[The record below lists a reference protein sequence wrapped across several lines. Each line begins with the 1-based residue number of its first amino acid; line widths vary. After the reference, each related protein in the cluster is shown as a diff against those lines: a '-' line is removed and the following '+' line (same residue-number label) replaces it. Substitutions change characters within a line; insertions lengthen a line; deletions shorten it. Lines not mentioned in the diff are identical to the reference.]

1 MKHVRPFL
9 AFLSGIAA
17 ATVAL
22 ADDSS
27 APAAASAD
35 APPLGVPSLTARS
48 PAARASFWSYQPV
61 KSAPVPTVHDT
72 KWVRTPIDAFIL
84 AKLEEKGIK
93 HSADAERAAFV
104 RRATLDTLG
113 VIPTPEAVK
122 AFVNDRSPDAYEKLI
137 DGLLASPHHGERL
150 ARHWLDLARYSDS
163 AGFQNDQTR
172 ANAWRYRDYVI
183 NAFNSDKPYDQFIKE
198 QLAGDEIPAATKES
212 LTATGFL
219 TQYPD
224 NANARDL
231 LQRKYQI
238 TTDMVDTVGAV
249 FLAQSVGCARCHDH
263 KFDKISQKDY
273 FQLQAFFANTSEVN
287 NIPADKGPQE
297 TAFEAARDKYQAA
310 TKEIRDQ
317 QKAIIDPV
325 REAAIKYHK
334 ERYLEDSQV
343 SLFKPESDWTALDR
357 WVNHRLASVTTEIDY
372 AAYLNYVG
380 ENKDDP
386 NYTTE
391 NGERYEKYKK
401 LQEELKQYDNLKP
414 LYGSDKITA
423 VSELGHPDSPPTHRL
438 FGGIQDRPEEEVQP
452 EFPAAIAQGVK
463 PHIAPTATSSGR
475 RTALAEWIASPTNPL
490 TARVFV
496 NRVWSWYFGTGIVST
511 VSDFGRAGQRPTH
524 PELLDYLADNFVKNG
539 WSVRNLEHEILLS
552 SVYRQSSDNREDAYT
567 ADPENKLLAVYPRRR
582 MDAEEIRDSLLLASG
597 KLNDKIGGL
606 SVFPPLPKGMGKGDN
621 GFTGLPLWVVS
632 KEPDDWTRRS
642 LYVFTRRSVAYPML
656 ANFDM
661 ASPQQVH
668 SKRDVTT
675 TPLQALTLY
684 NDELIFQW
692 SQDLAGRVVHEVG
705 YDPGKQLERVY
716 QILFSREPDRYEK
729 STLQAFL
736 RDHEKVIEEGAAKDG
751 KLELAQPV
759 GALVKTSYKSS
770 DAPPDPVREAAFVD
784 LVHALVNSNEFAYKF

>member
-1 MKHVRPFL
+1 MKNARALV
-9 AFLSGIAA
+9 AFVSGMVVAA
-17 ATVAL
+17 AAL
-22 ADDSS
+22 ADD
-27 APAAASAD
+27 APAAATPSV
-35 APPLGVPSLTARS
+35 APAVVAAPARS
-48 PAARASFWSYQPV
+48 QLWAYQPV
-61 KSAPVPTVHDT
+61 KSPDVPPVREK
-72 KWVRTPIDAFIL
+72 KWVRSPIDAYVL
-84 AKLEEKGIK
+84 AKLEAKGLAPAGE
-93 HSADAERAAFV
+93 ADRAAFA

-122 AFVNDRSPDAYEKLI
+122 TFVTDRSVDAYEKFV

-150 ARHWLDLARYSDS
+150 ARHWLDLARYADS

-198 QLAGDEIPAATKES
+198 QLAGDEIPAATKEDVI
-212 LTATGFL
+212 ATGFL

-238 TTDMVDTVGAV
+238 TTDMVDTVGQV

-263 KFDKISQKDY
+263 KFDKISQKEY

-287 NIPADKGPQE
+287 DVPADKGPE
-297 TAFEAARDKYQAA
+297 EITFEQARDNYQSA
-310 TKEIRDQ
+310 TKPIRDQ
-317 QKAIIDPV
+317 QAAIIDPI

-334 ERYLEDSQV
+334 QRYLQDSQV

-357 WVNHRLASVTTEIDY
+357 WVNHRLANVTQPTDY
-372 AAYLNYVG
+372 FAYLNYVG

-386 NYTTE
+386 NYTAQ

-401 LQEELKQYDNLKP
+401 LQEEFRKYDDLKP

-423 VSELGHPDSPPTHRL
+423 VSELGHPDSPPTYRL

-452 EFPAAIAQGVK
+452 DFPAAIAQGVK
-463 PHIAPTATSSGR
+463 PHIVPTATSSGR

-524 PELLDYLADNFVKNG
+524 PELLDYLADSFVKNG
-539 WSVRNLEHEILLS
+539 WSVRKLEREILLS
-552 SVYRQSSDNREDAYT
+552 SVYRQSSDSREDAYKV
-567 ADPENKLLAVYPRRR
+567 DPENKLLAVYPRRR
-582 MDAEEIRDSLLLASG
+582 MDAEEIRDSVLVAAG
-597 KLNDKIGGL
+597 VLNDRIGGL

-621 GFTGLPLWVVS
+621 GFTGLPLWTVS
-632 KEPDDWTRRS
+632 KDPADWTRRS

-661 ASPQQVH
+661 ASSQQVH

-684 NDELIFQW
+684 NDELVFQW
-692 SQDLAGRVVHEVG
+692 SQDFAGRVIREVG
-705 YDPGKQLERVY
+705 NDPDKQIERVY
-716 QILFSREPDRYEK
+716 QILFARVPDRFEK
-729 STLQAFL
+729 STLQSFL
-736 RDHEKVIEEGAAKDG
+736 RDHQKVLEEGGSKDG

-759 GALVKTSYKSS
+759 GGLIPTSYRKADSF
-770 DAPPDPVREAAFVD
+770 DPVRNAAFVD

>member
-1 MKHVRPFL
+1 MKNVRPFL

-17 ATVAL
+17 ATLAL
-22 ADDSS
+22 ADTGPAS
-27 APAAASAD
+27 APS
-35 APPLGVPSLTARS
+35 ARS
-48 PAARASFWSYQPV
+48 SLWSYQPV
-61 KSAPVPTVHDT
+61 KGPPVPTVHDA

-93 HSADAERAAFV
+93 HSPDADRAALA
-104 RRATLDTLG
+104 RRVTLDTLG
-113 VIPTPEAVK
+113 YIPAPEAVK
-122 AFVNDRSPDAYEKLI
+122 AFVADRSPNAYEKLV
-137 DGLLASPHHGERL
+137 DALLASPHHGERL
-150 ARHWLDLARYSDS
+150 ARHWLDLARYADS

-183 NAFNSDKPYDQFIKE
+183 DAFNTDKPYDQFIKE
-198 QLAGDEIPAATKES
+198 QLAGDEIPSATQED
-212 LTATGFL
+212 LIATGFL

-287 NIPADKGPQE
+287 NIPADKGPEE
-297 TAFEAARDKYQAA
+297 TAFEEARDKYQAA
-310 TKEIRDQ
+310 TQEIRDR
-317 QKAIIDPV
+317 QKAIIEPV
-325 REAAIKYHK
+325 RELAIKYHK
-334 ERYLEDSQV
+334 ERYLQDSQV

-357 WVNHRLASVTTEIDY
+357 WVNHRLANVSTELDY

-386 NYTTE
+386 NYTQE
-391 NGERYEKYKK
+391 NGERFEKYKK

-452 EFPAAIAQGVK
+452 DFPAAIAQGVK
-463 PHIAPTATSSGR
+463 PHIVPTTTTSGR
-475 RTALAEWIASPTNPL
+475 RTALAEWIASSTNPL

-524 PELLDYLADNFVKNG
+524 PELLDYLADDFVKNG
-539 WSVRNLEHEILLS
+539 WSVRKLEREILLS
-552 SVYRQSSDNREDAYT
+552 SVYRQSSDNREDAYK

-582 MDAEEIRDSLLLASG
+582 MDAEEIRDSILLASG
-597 KLNDKIGGL
+597 KLNDKVGGL
-606 SVFPPLPKGMGKGDN
+606 SVFPPLPKGLGKGDN
-621 GFTGLPLWVVS
+621 GFTQLPLWVVS
-632 KEPDDWTRRS
+632 KDPDDWTRRS

-661 ASPQQVH
+661 ASSQQVH

-684 NDELIFQW
+684 NDELVFLW
-692 SQDLAGRVVHEVG
+692 SQALAGRVVHEVG
-705 YDPGKQLERVY
+705 YDPGKQIERVY

-751 KLELAQPV
+751 KLELAQP
-759 GALVKTSYKSS
+759 ALVKTSFKGS

>member
-1 MKHVRPFL
+1 MKHVRPLL

-17 ATVAL
+17 ATLAL
-22 ADDSS
+22 ADDSPAS
-27 APAAASAD
+27 TAASAAPAA
-35 APPLGVPSLTARS
+35 RS
-48 PAARASFWSYQPV
+48 SFWSYQQV
-61 KSAPVPTVHDT
+61 KSVPDPTVHDT

-84 AKLEEKGIK
+84 AKLEEKKFK
-93 HSADAERAAFV
+93 HSPDADRAALA
-104 RRATLDTLG
+104 RRVTLDTLG
-113 VIPTPEAVK
+113 YIPTPEAVN
-122 AFVNDRSPDAYEKLI
+122 AFVNDRSHDAYEKLV

-150 ARHWLDLARYSDS
+150 ARHWLDLARYADS

-183 NAFNSDKPYDQFIKE
+183 NAFNTDKPYDQFIKE
-198 QLAGDEIPAATKES
+198 QLAGDEIPAATKED
-212 LTATGFL
+212 LIATGFL

-273 FQLQAFFANTSEVN
+273 FQLQAFFANTNEVN
-287 NIPADKGPQE
+287 NVPADKGPQE
-297 TAFEAARDKYQAA
+297 TAFEEARDKYQSA

-325 REAAIKYHK
+325 REVAIKYHK
-334 ERYLEDSQV
+334 ERYLQDSQV

-357 WVNHRLASVTTEIDY
+357 WVNHRLANVSTELDY

-386 NYTTE
+386 NYTKE

-401 LQEELKQYDNLKP
+401 LQEELKKYDNLKP

-423 VSELGHPDSPPTHRL
+423 VGELGHPDSPPTHRL

-452 EFPAAIAQGVK
+452 DFPAAIAQGVK
-463 PHIAPTATSSGR
+463 PRIVPTATSSGR
-475 RTALAEWIASPTNPL
+475 RTALAEWIASPSNPL

-524 PELLDYLADNFVKNG
+524 PELLDYLADHFVKNG
-539 WSVRNLEHEILLS
+539 WSVRKLEREILLS
-552 SVYRQSSDNREDAYT
+552 SVYRESSDNREDAYK

-582 MDAEEIRDSLLLASG
+582 MDAEEIRDSILVAAN

-606 SVFPPLPKGMGKGDN
+606 SVFPPLPRGLGKGDN
-621 GFTGLPLWVVS
+621 GFTQLPLWVVS
-632 KEPDDWTRRS
+632 KDPDDWTRRS

-684 NDELIFQW
+684 NDELVFQW
-692 SQDLAGRVVHEVG
+692 SQALAGRVVHEVG
-705 YDPGKQLERVY
+705 YDPGKQIERVY
-716 QILFSREPDRYEK
+716 QVLFSREPDRYEK
-729 STLQAFL
+729 STLQSFL

-751 KLELAQPV
+751 KLELAQP
-759 GALVKTSYKSS
+759 ALVKTSFKGS